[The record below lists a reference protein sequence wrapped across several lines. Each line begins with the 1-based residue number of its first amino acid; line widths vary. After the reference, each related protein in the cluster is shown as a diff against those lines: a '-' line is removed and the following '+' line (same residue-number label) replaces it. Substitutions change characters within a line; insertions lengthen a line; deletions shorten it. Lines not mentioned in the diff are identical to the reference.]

1 MPIAPW
7 KFVQPICKG
16 MIPTYWDCVIDVQ
29 MKRKPFLGAG
39 RSSSNY
45 IDDENYDEDD
55 EDDDYEYSE
64 DDTVSLID
72 LKKIIL
78 HILIFLTDY
87 FRSPRRTM
95 SNEQGELTGIQ
106 CHDDPFFAQ
115 KSSLCCF

>member
-1 MPIAPW
+1 MYKW
-7 KFVQPICKG
+7 NEN
-16 MIPTYWDCVIDVQ
+16 
-29 MKRKPFLGAG
+29 PFIGAG

-45 IDDENYDEDD
+45 IDDENYDEDE

-78 HILIFLTDY
+78 HILIYLTDS

-106 CHDDPFFAQ
+106 CALILHDDLFLP
-115 KSSLCCF
+115 KSRSLCCF

>member
-1 MPIAPW
+1 MYKW
-7 KFVQPICKG
+7 NEN
-16 MIPTYWDCVIDVQ
+16 
-29 MKRKPFLGAG
+29 PFIGAG

-95 SNEQGELTGIQ
+95 SNEQGELTGTQ
-106 CHDDPFFAQ
+106 CALILHDDLFLP
-115 KSSLCCF
+115 KSRSLCCF